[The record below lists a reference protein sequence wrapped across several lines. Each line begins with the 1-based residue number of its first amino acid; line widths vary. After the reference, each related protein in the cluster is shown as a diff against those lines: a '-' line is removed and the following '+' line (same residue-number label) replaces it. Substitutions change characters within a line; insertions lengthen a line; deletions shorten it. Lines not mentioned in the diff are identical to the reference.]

1 MQKAWC
7 CSGKVAFCL
16 SRSSVKYQCHT
27 VNTIVYFDLNWG
39 FPDCNSNLNS
49 PMALKWCP
57 RLVKLY
63 RRGSLLFFKVIYQIS
78 RSHRTTNS
86 PIFLTQIERLQTPV
100 WIHRWIW
107 NDVQTFIEYRR
118 GALWFFMSSIK
129 YQGRTGWKI
138 NNFNPIWVWW
148 LGRSQLLK
156 SLRVVLC

>member
-7 CSGKVAFCL
+7 CLGKVAFCL

-27 VNTIVYFDLNWG
+27 VNTIVYFDLNWV

-49 PMALKWCP
+49 PMALKWCT

-63 RRGSLLFFKVIYQIS
+63 RRGSLLFIKVIYQIS
-78 RSHRTTNS
+78 RSHRTTKS
-86 PIFLTQIERLQTPV
+86 PIFFDANWAFTNSSLNSPMDFKWCTK
-100 WIHRWIW
+100 
-107 NDVQTFIEYRR
+107 FIR
-118 GALWFFMSSIK
+118 GALCFFMSSIK
-129 YQGRTGWKI
+129 SQGRTGWKI

-156 SLRVVLC
+156 SLRFVLC